1 MIEAMMIP
9 TIIAKI
15 VKNIPREKCQRK
27 KVGEKPQEMLEI
39 EIEAKEEVI
48 EEARSQLQR
57 QDEEEKVEA
66 KEAKAKK
73 DPVRGMM
80 NMIKRV
86 VVKGMVTRRINQ
98 TMMAINKQMN
108 MNQDQKN
115 EQHKKHE
122 QHQKQIQFVKNLKED
137 LKKVVVW
144 AQLVPW

>member
-66 KEAKAKK
+66 KEAKK

-115 EQHKKHE
+115 EQHKKHKK
-122 QHQKQIQFVKNLKED
+122 QKN
-137 LKKVVVW
+137 
-144 AQLVPW
+144 

>member
-15 VKNIPREKCQRK
+15 DKNIPREKCQRK

-39 EIEAKEEVI
+39 EIEVKEEVI

-57 QDEEEKVEA
+57 QDEEKVEA
-66 KEAKAKK
+66 KEAKENKE

-98 TMMAINKQMN
+98 TMIAINKQMN

-115 EQHKKHE
+115 EQHKNHE